1 MKRFLILALTLS
13 LLIPGFVNANPGG
26 VGSGNENMQ
35 CGTSCHGDASQNE
48 QSPTQIAINTDAA
61 AWQGVA
67 ITVTVE
73 LTSVTTSDENLVSV
87 FLLTDTSKSDDQPQ
101 ENGWRILSDPTGGT
115 NNMVELNSA
124 SSSLSISWTLMP
136 EQLGEHEFYA
146 AIHHG
151 GQSGSPYFGVSS
163 AHQITV
169 SEVPENLPRLSPDF
183 TPPTS
188 VEVGKEI
195 NIELDTIDTT
205 SSTFEWRIKDGES
218 INEGQIPVALQP
230 TVIEWRAVL
239 KGEGPD
245 QTSAWFTLVI
255 TEPKPTLDQFS
266 LYMQAFA
273 LLILGFALP
282 TVLLMKKK
290 SVEQKTFD
298 QTALLEIPAPLSGP
312 PLPATGLPPGWTMEQ
327 WEFYGQEYLDG
338 GMQ

>member
-13 LLIPGFVNANPGG
+13 LLIPGLVNANPGG

-35 CGTSCHGDASQNE
+35 CGTSCHGDASQNTL
-48 QSPTQIAINTDAA
+48 SPTQITINADAA

-73 LTSVTTSDENLVSV
+73 LTSVMTSNENLISV

-115 NNMVELNSA
+115 NNMVELTSTT
-124 SSSLSISWTLMP
+124 STLSISWTLMP
-136 EQLGEHEFYA
+136 EQLGGHEFYA

-151 GQSGSPYFGVSS
+151 SSGDSPYFGVSS

-188 VEVGKEI
+188 VEVGEEI
-195 NIELDTIDTT
+195 NIDLDTVDTT
-205 SSTFEWRIKDGES
+205 SSTLEWRIKGEET

-230 TVIEWRAVL
+230 TTIEWRAVL
-239 KGEGPD
+239 KGDGPD
-245 QTSAWFTLVI
+245 QISAWFTLVI

-282 TVLLMKKK
+282 TVLLMRKK
-290 SVEQKTFD
+290 SVEHKSFD
-298 QTALLEIPAPLSGP
+298 QTALVDIPASLSTP
-312 PLPATGLPPGWTMEQ
+312 PLPATGLPLGWTMEQ
-327 WEFYGQEYLDG
+327 WEYYGQEYLDG